1 MLVQVECKGVLK
13 WVRVPMK
20 EDHYD
25 YFQFIQEVS
34 AKFNL
39 INESDVALKDSSR
52 VDVDADI
59 FDELVRSAAVS
70 FKVFTGE
77 SDEGSSLSSVSVESF
92 SSLDSSHGRVPP
104 LNVRVSYALGIVT
117 LFPNLKD
124 KASPTG
130 YEHYYDPRSGQGLIN
145 QDFTLLLGEDTSGK
159 FISKWPTFYKPRIIS
174 VCKCLRPGPHVDDL
188 LSAQEGSNDYGW
200 DSDLAAI
207 LLLVHLLPPTKKGK
221 KFGRISATDATDHVV
236 KFMKVSCS
244 FRDEH
249 DFLPGVGWF
258 QAGPPFVCPFSMRLQ

>member
-1 MLVQVECKGVLK
+1 MTGLKLSTLGLNEPLKITLVPHK
-13 WVRVPMK
+13 
-20 EDHYD
+20 Y
-25 YFQFIQEVS
+25 
-34 AKFNL
+34 
-39 INESDVALKDSSR
+39 
-52 VDVDADI
+52 
-59 FDELVRSAAVS
+59 AAAQ
-70 FKVFTGE
+70 
-77 SDEGSSLSSVSVESF
+77 LSHEATVQ
-92 SSLDSSHGRVPP
+92 RVPP

-236 KFMKVSCS
+236 KFMKLCVA
-244 FRDEH
+244 H
-249 DFLPGVGWF
+249 
-258 QAGPPFVCPFSMRLQ
+258 

>member
-1 MLVQVECKGVLK
+1 MIE
-13 WVRVPMK
+13 
-20 EDHYD
+20 
-25 YFQFIQEVS
+25 
-34 AKFNL
+34 
-39 INESDVALKDSSR
+39 
-52 VDVDADI
+52 
-59 FDELVRSAAVS
+59 
-70 FKVFTGE
+70 
-77 SDEGSSLSSVSVESF
+77 
-92 SSLDSSHGRVPP
+92 SHGRVPP

-174 VCKCLRPGPHVDDL
+174 VCICLRPGPHVDDL

-236 KFMKVSCS
+236 KFMKV
-244 FRDEH
+244 
-249 DFLPGVGWF
+249 GT
-258 QAGPPFVCPFSMRLQ
+258 SML